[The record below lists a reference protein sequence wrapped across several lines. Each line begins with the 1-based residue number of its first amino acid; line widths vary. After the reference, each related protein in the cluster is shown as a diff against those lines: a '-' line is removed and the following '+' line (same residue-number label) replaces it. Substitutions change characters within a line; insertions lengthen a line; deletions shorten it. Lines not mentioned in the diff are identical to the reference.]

1 MRERATLPQSTHKA
15 FVGESQGFTEAWS
28 GDAVTP
34 THYRDGIIREVFKV
48 YLISHLVGVGMD
60 FGSGIVQVHYRLN
73 LRPAIAFPLRLK
85 ERDHFV
91 PLEHERLG
99 VHLYERDGFRLSAA
113 ESGPWAAGP
122 TLGRHN
128 QQVLQELLDMD
139 TADIEALAK
148 DGVLS

>member
-60 FGSGIVQVHYRLN
+60 MDGVKDAADIPASRQGPRFLHNFSN
-73 LRPAIAFPLRLK
+73 LAPAIKRDVSQLIADALLSRPREPL
-85 ERDHFV
+85 
-91 PLEHERLG
+91 
-99 VHLYERDGFRLSAA
+99 S
-113 ESGPWAAGP
+113 
-122 TLGRHN
+122 
-128 QQVLQELLDMD
+128 LLAVSQPPVNAMY
-139 TADIEALAK
+139 
-148 DGVLS
+148 